1 MKTPSPYRKKV
12 LYIITK
18 ATHGGAQK
26 YVFDLAT
33 NVPEDRFE
41 AIVAYGSEG
50 KLSEDLS
57 RAGIRIRRLL
67 SLGRDIAVVSDI
79 RSFFEIWKCIREIR
93 PDIIHLNSSKAAAL
107 GALAAR
113 IAGVPKVIFTVH
125 GWPFKENRN
134 VFARSAIYAISWFTA
149 LMSSA
154 IIVVS
159 KSDESI
165 GKRMPGV
172 GGKIHHIQLGVELPS
187 FLSRDEAAD
196 TLAIKTTDTRI
207 VTIAELTPNK
217 GVRFA
222 LETIKKLEERGILA
236 SYVVIGDGESRAEL
250 EHTAKILGIAE
261 RVRFVGFLP
270 EAARYL
276 KAFDLFLLPS
286 IKEGAPYV
294 LIEAGGAGLPIV
306 MTTAANVEIAKHL
319 PSVRAVSPGDSD
331 ALADAIVETLEDKTE
346 TELFPEKFAF
356 SIEGMLEK
364 TAALY
369 S

>member
-1 MKTPSPYRKKV
+1 MKTSPPNRKKV

-18 ATHGGAQK
+18 ASYGGAQK

-57 RAGIRIRRLL
+57 RAGIRICRLP
-67 SLGRDIAVVSDI
+67 SLGRDIAVISDI
-79 RSFFEIWKCIREIR
+79 RSFFEILKCIREIR
-93 PDIIHLNSSKAAAL
+93 PDAIHLNSSKAAAL

-113 IAGVPKVIFTVH
+113 IAGVPKIIFTVH

-134 VFARSAIYAISWFTA
+134 VLARSAIYAISWFTA

-154 IIVVS
+154 IVVVS

-165 GKRMPGV
+165 GKSMPGV
-172 GGKIHHIQLGVELPS
+172 GGKIHHIQLGVELPT
-187 FLSRDEAAD
+187 FLSREEAAD
-196 TLAIKTTDTRI
+196 TLAIQTKDVRI
-207 VTIAELTPNK
+207 ITIAELTPNK

-222 LETIKKLEERGILA
+222 LDTVRKLKERGIPAL
-236 SYVVIGDGESRAEL
+236 YVVIGDGESRAEL
-250 EHTAKILGIAE
+250 EHTAKILGISE
-261 RVRFVGFLP
+261 RVRFVGFLSD
-270 EAARYL
+270 AARYL

-294 LIEAGGAGLPIV
+294 LIEAGAASLPIV
-306 MTTAANVEIAKHL
+306 MTTAANIEIAEHF
-319 PSVRAVSPGDSD
+319 PNVRAVPTGDSD
-331 ALADAIVETLEDKTE
+331 ALADAIIETLEDKTE
-346 TELFPEKFAF
+346 AELFPEKSAF
-356 SIEGMLEK
+356 SIEAMLEK